1 MQTKIIKLQNGTDL
15 IANVTSIGDV
25 YVLEEPMEFGIEVRG
40 SQTGNLIMNH
50 WLPVQLIKK
59 NVIEIQSKDIMSF
72 MDPEENFCEYYVNT
86 VIKIKELLQ
95 AKNLVD
101 SFTDEEINN
110 IMDEL
115 EDLNHH
121 GYTLH

>member
-59 NVIEIQSKDIMSF
+59 NGIITF
-72 MDPEENFCEYYVNT
+72 
-86 VIKIKELLQ
+86 
-95 AKNLVD
+95 
-101 SFTDEEINN
+101 IN
-110 IMDEL
+110 
-115 EDLNHH
+115 
-121 GYTLH
+121 